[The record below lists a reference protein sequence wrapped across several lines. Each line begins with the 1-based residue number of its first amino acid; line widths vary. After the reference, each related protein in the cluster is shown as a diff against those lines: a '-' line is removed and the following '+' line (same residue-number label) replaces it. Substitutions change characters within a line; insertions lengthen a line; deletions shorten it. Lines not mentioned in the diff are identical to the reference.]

1 MQTQSEPGSGRESAR
16 AKRVGPVAGPA
27 PTRVPGIGPPPT
39 CPARQPTRG
48 MGLARVAAR
57 ARRRPLGLPL
67 RAARRRAAPGRPPSA
82 PRRPPRALAPPGHRT
97 LWAARLAPAMLL
109 LPGPPA
115 TQVRSL
121 RLRGSGTPASPPP
134 AQPWFRP
141 GLLPAA
147 PPPPAPRP
155 PRGPGAPSRTPAA
168 LSGS

>member
-1 MQTQSEPGSGRESAR
+1 MR
-16 AKRVGPVAGPA
+16 A
-27 PTRVPGIGPPPT
+27 
-39 CPARQPTRG
+39 PARQPARG

-67 RAARRRAAPGRPPSA
+67 RAAQRRAAPGRPPSS
-82 PRRPPRALAPPGHRT
+82 PRLPPRALAPPGHRT
-97 LWAARLAPAMLL
+97 LWAARLARAVLL

-115 TQVRSL
+115 TLVRSL

-147 PPPPAPRP
+147 LPPPAPRP
-155 PRGPGAPSRTPAA
+155 PRRMGAPSRPPVA
-168 LSGS
+168 LSGPQGRPAPDSEGLRLSPGCEWLRAGGAATFARRGSQP